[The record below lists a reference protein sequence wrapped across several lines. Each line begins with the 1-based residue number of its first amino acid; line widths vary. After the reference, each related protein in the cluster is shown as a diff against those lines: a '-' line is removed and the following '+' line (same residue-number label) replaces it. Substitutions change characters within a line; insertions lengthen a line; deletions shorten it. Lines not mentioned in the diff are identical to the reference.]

1 MKTQT
6 SFENNFPTL
15 FIVPTPIGNLK
26 DITLRALEVLKEV
39 EAVFCEDTRR
49 TLVLLNHFGI
59 QKPLFRYEK
68 FNEKT
73 ASKKIITMLKESKNI
88 ALVSDAGTPGISDPL
103 FEIIKAVKEENSVN
117 VVPLPGPVAFV
128 PALICSTFQTNSFTF
143 LGFLPRKKQEATD
156 TLFQYTE
163 IKETLIIYE
172 SPHRLTK
179 TLELLKSVFKSREI
193 MVARELT
200 KLHETFY
207 WFDLAD
213 ENFSEI
219 QNLGE
224 FVIIIKGSDKPKIEN
239 NLSANELFLNY
250 QSQGFSDME
259 AIKLTAKT
267 FGKPKSEIY
276 KEVKINEKNK

>member
-1 MKTQT
+1 MKIQT

-73 ASKKIITMLKESKNI
+73 ASRKIIAMLKEGKNI
-88 ALVSDAGTPGISDPL
+88 SLVSDAGTPGISDPL
-103 FEIIKAVKEENSVN
+103 FEIIKTVKEENSVN

-128 PALICSTFQTNSFTF
+128 PALICSTFQTNFFTF

-163 IKETLIIYE
+163 RKETLIIYE

-207 WFDLAD
+207 WFDLVD
-213 ENFSEI
+213 TDFGEI

-239 NLSANELFLNY
+239 SLSPNELFLNY

-267 FGKPKSEIY
+267 LGKPKSEIY

>member
-1 MKTQT
+1 MKIQT

-15 FIVPTPIGNLK
+15 YIVPTPIGNLK
-26 DITLRALEVLKEV
+26 DITLRAIEVLKEV
-39 EAVFCEDTRR
+39 DAVFCEDTRR
-49 TLVLLNHFGI
+49 TLVLLNYFGI

-73 ASKKIITMLKESKNI
+73 ASRKIISMLKEGKNI

-103 FEIIKAVKEENSVN
+103 FEIIKTVKEENSVN

-143 LGFLPRKKQEATD
+143 LGFLPRKKQEAANA
-156 TLFQYTE
+156 LLEYSE
-163 IKETLIIYE
+163 RKETLIIYE
-172 SPHRLTK
+172 SPHRLIK
-179 TLELLKSVFKSREI
+179 TLELLKTVFKSREI

-207 WFDLAD
+207 WFDLVDAD
-213 ENFSEI
+213 FGEI

-224 FVIIIKGSDKPKIEN
+224 FVIIIKGSDKPKIEA
-239 NLSANELFLNY
+239 NLPANSLFLNY
-250 QSQGFSDME
+250 RSQGFSDME
-259 AIKLTAKT
+259 AIKLTAKKL
-267 FGKPKSEIY
+267 GKPKSEIY

>member
-1 MKTQT
+1 MKIQT
-6 SFENNFPTL
+6 SFENNFSTL
-15 FIVPTPIGNLK
+15 YIVPTPIGNLK

-68 FNEKT
+68 FNEKI
-73 ASKKIITMLKESKNI
+73 ASKKIIAMLKEGKNI

-103 FEIIKAVKEENSVN
+103 FEIIKTVKEENSVN

-156 TLFQYTE
+156 TLLEYTE
-163 IKETLIIYE
+163 RKETLVIYE

-179 TLELLKSVFKSREI
+179 TLELLKSVFESREI

-207 WFDLAD
+207 WFDLVNAD
-213 ENFSEI
+213 FDEI

-224 FVIIIKGSDKPKIEN
+224 FVIIIKGSDKPKIET
-239 NLSANELFLNY
+239 NLSPKELFLNY

-259 AIKLTAKT
+259 SIKLTAKT
-267 FGKPKSEIY
+267 LGKPKSEIY

>member
-1 MKTQT
+1 MKIQT
-6 SFENNFPTL
+6 SFENNFPNL
-15 FIVPTPIGNLK
+15 YIVPTPIGNLK

-73 ASKKIITMLKESKNI
+73 ASKKIIAMLKEGKNI

-103 FEIIKAVKEENSVN
+103 FEIIKTVKEENSVN

-156 TLFQYTE
+156 ILLEYTE
-163 IKETLIIYE
+163 RKETLVIYE

-213 ENFSEI
+213 ADFGEI

-224 FVIIIKGSDKPKIEN
+224 FVIIIKGSDKPKIET
-239 NLSANELFLNY
+239 NLSSKELFLNY
-250 QSQGFSDME
+250 QGQGFSGME

-267 FGKPKSEIY
+267 LGKPKSEIY

>member
-1 MKTQT
+1 MKIQT

-15 FIVPTPIGNLK
+15 YIVPTPIGNLK
-26 DITLRALEVLKEV
+26 DITFRALEVLKEV
-39 EAVFCEDTRR
+39 GAVFGEDTRK
-49 TLVLLNHFGI
+49 TLVLFNHFGI

-73 ASKKIITMLKESKNI
+73 ASKKIITMLKEGKNI

-103 FEIIKAVKEENSVN
+103 FEIIKTVKEENSVN

-143 LGFLPRKKQEATD
+143 LGFLPRKKQEAMD
-156 TLFQYTE
+156 ALFQYTE
-163 IKETLIIYE
+163 RKETLIIYE

-179 TLELLKSVFKSREI
+179 TLELLKSVFKSKEI

-207 WFDLAD
+207 WFDLAA

-239 NLSANELFLNY
+239 SLSPNVLFLNY

-259 AIKLTAKT
+259 AIKLTAKAL
-267 FGKPKSEIY
+267 GKPKSEIY

>member
-1 MKTQT
+1 MKTQV

-15 FIVPTPIGNLK
+15 YIVPTPIGNLK
-26 DITLRALEVLKEV
+26 DITFRAVEVLKEV
-39 EAVFCEDTRR
+39 DAVFCEDTRR

-73 ASKKIITMLKESKNI
+73 ASIKIISMLKEGKNI

-103 FEIIKAVKEENSVN
+103 FEIIKIVKAENSVN

-143 LGFLPRKKQEATD
+143 LGFLPRKKQEATN
-156 TLFQYTE
+156 TLLEYSE
-163 IKETLIIYE
+163 RKETLIIYE
-172 SPHRLTK
+172 SPHRLIK

-207 WFDLAD
+207 WFDLLDAD
-213 ENFSEI
+213 FGEI

-224 FVIIIKGSDKPKIEN
+224 FVIIIKGSDKPKIETD
-239 NLSANELFLNY
+239 LSVNTLFLNY
-250 QSQGFSDME
+250 RSQGFSDMD
-259 AIKLTAKT
+259 AIKQTAKT
-267 FGKPKSEIY
+267 LGKPKSEIY

>member
-1 MKTQT
+1 MKIQT

-15 FIVPTPIGNLK
+15 YIVPTPIGNLK

-39 EAVFCEDTRR
+39 EVVFCEDTRR

-68 FNEKT
+68 FNEKI
-73 ASKKIITMLKESKNI
+73 ASKKIIAMLKEGKNI

-103 FEIIKAVKEENSVN
+103 FEIIKTVKEENSVN

-156 TLFQYTE
+156 TLLEYTE
-163 IKETLIIYE
+163 RKETLVIYE

-179 TLELLKSVFKSREI
+179 TLELLKSAFKSREI

-207 WFDLAD
+207 WFDLVNAD
-213 ENFSEI
+213 FGEI

-224 FVIIIKGSDKPKIEN
+224 FVIIIKGSDKPKIET
-239 NLSANELFLNY
+239 NLSPKELFLNY

-267 FGKPKSEIY
+267 LDKPKSEIY

>member
-1 MKTQT
+1 MKIQT

-15 FIVPTPIGNLK
+15 YIVPTPIGNLK

-49 TLVLLNHFGI
+49 TLVLLNHFSI

-68 FNEKT
+68 FTEKI
-73 ASKKIITMLKESKNI
+73 ASKKIIAMLKEGKNI

-103 FEIIKAVKEENSVN
+103 FEIIKTVKEENSVN

-156 TLFQYTE
+156 TLLKYTE
-163 IKETLIIYE
+163 RKETLVIYE

-207 WFDLAD
+207 WFDLVNAD
-213 ENFSEI
+213 FGEI

-224 FVIIIKGSDKPKIEN
+224 FVIIIKGSDKPKIET
-239 NLSANELFLNY
+239 NLSPKELFLNY

-259 AIKLTAKT
+259 EIKLTAKT
-267 FGKPKSEIY
+267 LGKPKSEIY

>member
-1 MKTQT
+1 MKIQT

-15 FIVPTPIGNLK
+15 YIVPTPIGNLK
-26 DITLRALEVLKEV
+26 DITFRALEVLKEV

-73 ASKKIITMLKESKNI
+73 ASKKIIAMLKEGKNI

-103 FEIIKAVKEENSVN
+103 FEIIKTVKEENSVN

-143 LGFLPRKKQEATD
+143 LGFLPRKKQEAADILLEYSERKD
-156 TLFQYTE
+156 TLV
-163 IKETLIIYE
+163 IYE
-172 SPHRLTK
+172 SPHRLLK

-224 FVIIIKGSDKPKIEN
+224 FVIIIKGSDKPKIDV
-239 NLSANELFLNY
+239 NLSSNELFLNY
-250 QSQGFSDME
+250 RNQGFSDME

-267 FGKPKSEIY
+267 LGKPKSEIY

>member
-1 MKTQT
+1 MKIQT

-15 FIVPTPIGNLK
+15 YIVPTPIGNLK

-39 EAVFCEDTRR
+39 AAVFCEDTRR

-73 ASKKIITMLKESKNI
+73 ASRKIISMLKEGKNI

-103 FEIIKAVKEENSVN
+103 FEIIKTVKEENSVN

-156 TLFQYTE
+156 ALLEYSE
-163 IKETLIIYE
+163 RKETLIIYE
-172 SPHRLTK
+172 SPHRLIK
-179 TLELLKSVFKSREI
+179 TLELLKSVFKAREI

-207 WFDLAD
+207 WFDLVD
-213 ENFSEI
+213 IDFSEI

-224 FVIIIKGSDKPKIEN
+224 FVIIIKGSNKPKIET
-239 NLSANELFLNY
+239 NLSTREVFLNY
-250 QSQGFSDME
+250 LSQGFSDME
-259 AIKLTAKT
+259 AIKLTAKSL
-267 FGKPKSEIY
+267 GKPKSEIY

>member
-1 MKTQT
+1 MKIQT

-15 FIVPTPIGNLK
+15 YIVSTPIGNLK

-39 EAVFCEDTRR
+39 EVVFCEDTRR

-68 FNEKT
+68 FNEKI
-73 ASKKIITMLKESKNI
+73 ASKKIIAMLKEGKNI

-103 FEIIKAVKEENSVN
+103 FEIIKTVKEENSVN

-143 LGFLPRKKQEATD
+143 LGFLPRKKQKATD
-156 TLFQYTE
+156 TLLEHTE
-163 IKETLIIYE
+163 RKETLVIYE

-207 WFDLAD
+207 WFDLVNAD
-213 ENFSEI
+213 FGEI

-224 FVIIIKGSDKPKIEN
+224 FVIIIKGSDKPKIET
-239 NLSANELFLNY
+239 NLSPKKLFLNY
-250 QSQGFSDME
+250 LSQGFSDME

-267 FGKPKSEIY
+267 LGKPKSEIY

>member
-15 FIVPTPIGNLK
+15 YIVPTPIGNLK
-26 DITLRALEVLKEV
+26 DITLRAIEVLKEV
-39 EAVFCEDTRR
+39 DAVFCEDTRR

-59 QKPLFRYEK
+59 KKPLFRYEK

-73 ASKKIITMLKESKNI
+73 ASRKIISMLKDGKNI

-103 FEIIKAVKEENSVN
+103 FEIIKTVKEENLVN

-143 LGFLPRKKQEATD
+143 LGFLPRKKQEAKN
-156 TLFQYTE
+156 TLLEYSE
-163 IKETLIIYE
+163 RKETVIIYE
-172 SPHRLTK
+172 SPHRLIK
-179 TLELLKSVFKSREI
+179 TLELLKTVFKSREI

-207 WFDLAD
+207 WFDLVDAD
-213 ENFSEI
+213 FGEI

-239 NLSANELFLNY
+239 SLSPNELFLNY
-250 QSQGFSDME
+250 LSQGFSNMQ
-259 AIKLTAKT
+259 AIKLTAKKL
-267 FGKPKSEIY
+267 GKSKSEIY

>member
-15 FIVPTPIGNLK
+15 YIVPTPIGNLK
-26 DITLRALEVLKEV
+26 DITIRAIEVLKEV
-39 EAVFCEDTRR
+39 DAVFCEDTRR

-73 ASKKIITMLKESKNI
+73 ASRKIISMLKEGKNI

-103 FEIIKAVKEENSVN
+103 FEIIKTVKEENLVN

-143 LGFLPRKKQEATD
+143 LGFLPRKKQEAAN
-156 TLFQYTE
+156 TLLEYCE
-163 IKETLIIYE
+163 RKETLIIYE
-172 SPHRLTK
+172 SPHRLIK
-179 TLELLKSVFKSREI
+179 TLELLKTVFKSREI

-207 WFDLAD
+207 WFDLVDAD
-213 ENFSEI
+213 FGEI

-224 FVIIIKGSDKPKIEN
+224 FVIIIKGSDKPKIET
-239 NLSANELFLNY
+239 NLPANTLFLNY
-250 QSQGFSDME
+250 RSQGFSDME
-259 AIKLTAKT
+259 AIKLTAKKL
-267 FGKPKSEIY
+267 GKPKSEIY

>member
-1 MKTQT
+1 MKIQT

-15 FIVPTPIGNLK
+15 YIVPTPIGNLK
-26 DITLRALEVLKEV
+26 DITFRALEVLKEV
-39 EAVFCEDTRR
+39 DAVFCEDTRR

-73 ASKKIITMLKESKNI
+73 ASKKIIAMLKEGKNI

-103 FEIIKAVKEENSVN
+103 FEIIKTVKEENSVN

-143 LGFLPRKKQEATD
+143 LGFLPRKKQEAMD
-156 TLFQYTE
+156 TLFQYIE
-163 IKETLIIYE
+163 RKETLIIYE

-207 WFDLAD
+207 WFDLVD

-239 NLSANELFLNY
+239 NLSPNELFLNY
-250 QSQGFSDME
+250 HSQGFSDME

-267 FGKPKSEIY
+267 LGKPKSEIY

>member
-1 MKTQT
+1 MKIQT

-15 FIVPTPIGNLK
+15 YIVPTPIGNLK
-26 DITLRALEVLKEV
+26 DITFRAVEVLKEV

-59 QKPLFRYEK
+59 QKPLFRYEN

-73 ASKKIITMLKESKNI
+73 ASKKIIAMLKEGKNI

-103 FEIIKAVKEENSVN
+103 FEIIKTVKEENSVN

-128 PALICSTFQTNSFTF
+128 PALICSTFQTNFFTF
-143 LGFLPRKKQEATD
+143 LGFLPRKKQEAMN

-163 IKETLIIYE
+163 RKETLIIYE
-172 SPHRLTK
+172 SPHRLLK

-239 NLSANELFLNY
+239 SLSPNELFLNY

-267 FGKPKSEIY
+267 LGKPKSEIY

>member
-1 MKTQT
+1 MKTQV

-15 FIVPTPIGNLK
+15 YIVPTPIGNLK
-26 DITLRALEVLKEV
+26 DITFRALEVLKEV
-39 EAVFCEDTRR
+39 DAVFCEDTRR

-73 ASKKIITMLKESKNI
+73 ASIKIISMLKEGKNI

-103 FEIIKAVKEENSVN
+103 FEIIKSVKEENSVN

-143 LGFLPRKKQEATD
+143 LGFLPRKKQEATN
-156 TLFQYTE
+156 TLLEYSE
-163 IKETLIIYE
+163 RKETLIIYE
-172 SPHRLTK
+172 SPHRLIK

-207 WFDLAD
+207 WFDLLD
-213 ENFSEI
+213 VDFGEI

-224 FVIIIKGSDKPKIEN
+224 FVIIIKGSDKPKIETD
-239 NLSANELFLNY
+239 LSANTLFLNY
-250 QSQGFSDME
+250 RSKGFSDMD
-259 AIKLTAKT
+259 AIKQTAKT
-267 FGKPKSEIY
+267 LGKPKSEIY